1 MRTKKIIAA
10 IAAFILIS
18 CCISAC
24 DFLPSVVFK
33 CSVINIK
40 VGEQKALSDIING
53 STYIATVEDESV
65 ACIHDNYL
73 VGLEEGETKLSA
85 TQGWAKGSVKIIV
98 RQAAAYEI
106 EVKPEKLRRP
116 LNKNTSFA

>member
-65 ACIHDNYL
+65 ACIHDDYL

-85 TQGWAKGSVKIIV
+85 TQGLAKGSVKIIV